1 MEKIIIL
8 HFYISENL
16 LSNYHPDL
24 TQVAAVQT
32 PPIDHPNNNHMNS
45 FDKLPTYAE
54 VKDHRLSS
62 TPMLLGNGVPNNTVI
77 VEPSMNHLDNN
88 SVDRVALRND
98 RNLANNTVVVSPIA
112 PQHGGIMAHQ
122 HGGVSPI
129 PSQQGSHSGSHHGS
143 SNSPRVS
150 EADNFRDSHNS
161 LASVELPNNMDTD
174 AVTWSTFDHRGGRL
188 TLLESGVS
196 LLIPEGAIRQGQ
208 TEEIYMAV
216 CRDDKDR
223 PRLSGN
229 VFNFFFKKGD
239 IRNKYMCNVFIEGL
253 MDDWLFL
260 IIVVLSFIHE

>member
-1 MEKIIIL
+1 MEYRTIFHIC
-8 HFYISENL
+8 YSISDNL

-32 PPIDHPNNNHMNS
+32 PSLDHPNNNHMNS

-77 VEPSMNHLDNN
+77 VEPNLNHLDNN
-88 SVDRVALRND
+88 SIDRVNVAIRND
-98 RNLANNTVVVSPIA
+98 RNLANNTVMVSPIA
-112 PQHGGIMAHQ
+112 PQHGGVMAHQ
-122 HGGVSPI
+122 QGGVSPI
-129 PSQQGSHSGSHHGS
+129 PSQQGSHHSGSHHGNN
-143 SNSPRVS
+143 NSPRVS

-188 TLLESGVS
+188 TLPESGVS

-223 PRLSGN
+223 PRLSGM
-229 VFNFFFKKGD
+229 V
-239 IRNKYMCNVFIEGL
+239 
-253 MDDWLFL
+253 
-260 IIVVLSFIHE
+260 